1 MEYYEILKMCLEVY
15 LMMVKNVQ
23 NLISAK
29 YVMRQN
35 FMIPVNTI

>member
-1 MEYYEILKMCLEVY
+1 MCLEVY
-15 LMMVKNVQ
+15 LMMGENVQ